1 MPWAGL
7 RLSLTLLTAVP
18 LPSRRRAADSAQPE
32 PSKRTAAAAMLW
44 APLVGLL
51 LGAVAAGVLELAIRA
66 ARLGPLLSAV
76 LAVTALALLTRGLH
90 LDGLADLADGLG
102 SRRPA
107 GQALDIMKRSDIGPF
122 GVAAIVLTLLVQVSA
137 LARAVSIGRGVLAVI
152 AAVVAGRLAL
162 TWACRHGVPAARGSG
177 LGALVAGTVH
187 PAIALVLTGAA
198 LAAGGAF
205 GWIFPAAIAAGL
217 AASQA
222 LTWLAVR
229 RLGGITGD
237 VLGALAEITA
247 AVCLLVTAVR

>member
-1 MPWAGL
+1 MRWAGL
-7 RLSLTLLTAVP
+7 RLAVTLLTAVP
-18 LPSRRRAADSAQPE
+18 LAGPRGTDDAALERPSQRNSG
-32 PSKRTAAAAMLW
+32 AAMLW

-66 ARLGPLLSAV
+66 ARLGPLLSAA

-107 GQALDIMKRSDIGPF
+107 SEALDIMKRSDIGPF
-122 GVAAIVLTLLVQVSA
+122 GVTAIVLTLLIQVAA
-137 LARAVSIGRGVLAVI
+137 LATAASLGRGVPAVV

-162 TWACRHGVPAARGSG
+162 TWACRRGVPAARRSG
-177 LGALVAGTVH
+177 LGAMVAGTVH
-187 PAIALVLTGAA
+187 PVAALAVTAAA
-198 LAAGGAF
+198 LAAGAAF
-205 GWIFPAAIAAGL
+205 GWIFTAAIAAGL
-217 AASQA
+217 AFSLAV
-222 LTWLAVR
+222 TWLAVR

-247 AVCLLVTAVR
+247 AVCLLVTAAR